1 MHKVFFWSNLSW
13 KNGGRGRG
21 AIILGAICWGAILL
35 LPLQKSLM
43 KLEHSEKWV
52 WNIFLKKKPVY
63 LKIFNVPSSPKLLK
77 SKELMESRFFQ
88 IAIKHEGKI
97 LPRKGGKSE
106 ILLREIFFYQAVEP
120 QEWLFWAFQP
130 FSKLTMLFL
139 LGYNFKVVI

>member
-13 KNGGRGRG
+13 KNGGGG
-21 AIILGAICWGAILL
+21 GGNHPGGNLSGAILL

-43 KLEHSEKWV
+43 KLEHSEKCV

-88 IAIKHEGKI
+88 IAIKHERKI

-106 ILLREIFFYQAVEP
+106 ILSREIFFTRQWNLRSDYFEHLNLSQ
-120 QEWLFWAFQP
+120 
-130 FSKLTMLFL
+130 S
-139 LGYNFKVVI
+139 

>member
-1 MHKVFFWSNLSW
+1 MHKLS
-13 KNGGRGRG
+13 
-21 AIILGAICWGAILL
+21 LL

-43 KLEHSEKWV
+43 KLEHSEKCV

-106 ILLREIFFYQAVEP
+106 ILREIFFTGQWNLRSDHFEH
-120 QEWLFWAFQP
+120 
-130 FSKLTMLFL
+130 SKLSQS
-139 LGYNFKVVI
+139 